1 MIQSRTGPHYPLR
14 GGSALQSLVSLPL
27 KLFLAK
33 MGVDFL
39 IPGNPQLHV
48 VPDVHVEGTRKC
60 DTGRNKDTEDAIHV

>member
-1 MIQSRTGPHYPLR
+1 M
-14 GGSALQSLVSLPL
+14 QSLVSLPL

-48 VPDVHVEGTRKC
+48 VPDVHVKGTRKY